1 MIREDKGLDVRTG
14 ILDFYSG
21 AAPDDRGRLLS
32 EIQGW
37 PDDRLEVVHNYIQ
50 GLFPLPEPSPVNPAA
65 PLLNAATIREF
76 HARPELREH
85 LRASFLRMLRFYG
98 LELREGLVTRAANF
112 AERSPN
118 WLWPGNHNHLSI
130 TRILRCLRL
139 AGTGCEAPALLPL
152 LRPHFHKHP
161 TPARSNPPATIPFW
175 SHAAAPT

>member
-1 MIREDKGLDVRTG
+1 MSNA

-21 AAPDDRGRLLS
+21 EAPDDRGRHLS

-37 PDDRLEVVHNYIQ
+37 PDDRLEVVHDYIQ
-50 GLFPLPEPSPVNPAA
+50 WLFPLPEPSPVNPAA

-76 HARPELREH
+76 HARPELRER

-118 WLWPGNHNHLSI
+118 WLWPGNHNHLRI
-130 TRILRCLRL
+130 TRILRCLHL
-139 AGTGCEAPALLPL
+139 AGLEPESTAFFDSLRSIYDEQRAQPYPAITAETF
-152 LRPHFHKHP
+152 R
-161 TPARSNPPATIPFW
+161 FW
-175 SHAAAPT
+175 SNAAGSGR

>member
-1 MIREDKGLDVRTG
+1 MRTG

-21 AAPDDRGRLLS
+21 ATPDDRGRLLS
-32 EIQGW
+32 EIRGW

-50 GLFPLPEPSPVNPAA
+50 WLFPLPEPSPVNPAA

-76 HARPELREH
+76 RARPELRES

-118 WLWPGNHNHLSI
+118 WLWPGNHNHLRI

-139 AGTGCEAPALLPL
+139 AGLESEATAFFACLRTIYDEQPA
-152 LRPHFHKHP
+152 
-161 TPARSNPPATIPFW
+161 PARSITAETFRFW
-175 SHAAAPT
+175 SNAAAKAQ